1 MEIKH
6 GSILI
11 SLMIR
16 QKYIE
21 SKKSVCLYEY
31 SQNGLQMIE
40 FGTKIEFDNFSL
52 EMVDFDFFVKVMQS
66 KNLKVKVEDNDINT
80 SKYIINV
87 SE

>member
-1 MEIKH
+1 
-6 GSILI
+6 
-11 SLMIR
+11 
-16 QKYIE
+16 
-21 SKKSVCLYEY
+21 
-31 SQNGLQMIE
+31 MIE

-66 KNLKVKVEDNDINT
+66 KNLKVKVEDKDINT